1 MLLRLEDVSHNF
13 ADQDLFYNVDLSIYP
28 GDRIALIGKNG
39 SGKTTLLNIISEKLE
54 PMEGKLHKNNKLNI
68 NFLTQFRIDSPDI
81 TLYDFVREEI
91 KEEIDEYM
99 LEKKV
104 RSTLVGVG
112 FKDEEWQREVKTLS
126 GGELTRL
133 SLGKTLVGNHNL
145 LLLDEPTNHL
155 DLYSINWLKN
165 FLKNY
170 KGAILLVSHDRE
182 FLKSIC
188 NRFWEINSFK
198 VWDFKGNYHD
208 YIYNRENLIH
218 STEAQKNNLAKEI
231 KRISEMAER
240 YRKYGTEKMVKQAI
254 IRERTLAKLK
264 EEYESLQNI
273 EKEHTINLKIPEPRN
288 TGYEVINVKNI
299 SFSYEQEQKLLKDI
313 NFSLKEGEK
322 LSILGKNGSGKS
334 TLLKILTNKLNK
346 YQGSYDWGYNI
357 DIGYIDQVI
366 SSFDQKNDIL
376 TEMWSLVPDWKDF
389 EVRKYIGRFGFVQN
403 EVFKTIGTISGGEL
417 TRLAMAKVLL
427 KKPNVLI
434 LDEPTNHLD
443 ILTVQVLEDTLK
455 EFKGSIIMVSHDEEL
470 IRNISDKY
478 LLIENG
484 KSIITDNLDDI
495 LNNIKNDS
503 FKIRKKNKPNNDY
516 EKEKKLRNRIK
527 SLKSELEKMRKNSD
541 SLFLELDSLEQKMV
555 ENGDNYGKVKELMK
569 EKRDIEKKLEK
580 YEIKEEKIILELA
593 DLENSE
599 G

>member
-1 MLLRLEDVSHNF
+1 MLLRLENVSHNF
-13 ADQDLFYNVDLSIYP
+13 ADQDLFYNVNLSIYP
-28 GDRIALIGKNG
+28 GDRIALIGRNG
-39 SGKTTLLNIISEKLE
+39 SGKTTLLNIISQNLE
-54 PMEGKLHKNNKLNI
+54 PMEGILHKNNQLNI
-68 NFLTQFRIDSPDI
+68 NFLTQFRMENPEIN
-81 TLYDFVREEI
+81 LYDFVREEI
-91 KEEIDEYM
+91 KDEIDEFM
-99 LEKKV
+99 LEKRV

-112 FKDEEWQREVKTLS
+112 FKENEWERKVKTLS

-188 NRFWEINSFK
+188 NRFWEINSFN
-198 VWDFKGNYHD
+198 VWDFKGSYDD
-208 YIYNRENLIH
+208 YILNRENLIH
-218 STEAQKNNLAKEI
+218 STNAQKNNLEKEI
-231 KRISEMAER
+231 KRLEEMIDR
-240 YRKYGTEKMVKQAI
+240 YRKWGTEKMVKQAI
-254 IRERTLAKLK
+254 IRERTLEKVK
-264 EEYESLQNI
+264 EEYNSIQNI
-273 EKEHTINLKIPEPRN
+273 EKENSIKIKIPEPRN
-288 TGYEVINVKNI
+288 TGYEVINVNNI
-299 SFSYEQEQKLLKDI
+299 SFSYDKNNKLLKNI
-313 NFSLKEGEK
+313 NFNLKEGEK

-334 TLLKILTNKLNK
+334 TLLKILTGKIKK
-346 YQGSYDWGYNI
+346 YNGSFEWGYNI

-366 SSFDQKNDIL
+366 SSFNQENDVL

-403 EVFKTIGTISGGEL
+403 EVFKEIGTISGGEL

-443 ILTVQVLEDTLK
+443 ILTVQVLEETLK

-484 KSIITDNLDDI
+484 ISRLSNNLDKI

-503 FKIRKKNKPNNDY
+503 FKIRKNNKPNKDY
-516 EKEKKLRNRIK
+516 EKEKKLRNKIK
-527 SLKSELEKMRKNSD
+527 SLNSELDKIRNKSE
-541 SLFLELDSLEQKMV
+541 SLFLKLDKIEKEMI
-555 ENGDNYGKVKELMK
+555 EKGDNYSDVKELM
-569 EKRDIEKKLEK
+569 
-580 YEIKEEKIILELA
+580 EEKIKIEKNIENFETKEEEIINELYE
-593 DLENSE
+593 LENPE

>member
-13 ADQDLFYNVDLSIYP
+13 ADQDLFYNVNLSVYP

-39 SGKTTLLNIISEKLE
+39 SGKTTLLNIISDKLE
-54 PMEGKLHKNNKLNI
+54 PTEGKLHKNNQLKI
-68 NFLTQFRIDSPDI
+68 NFLTQFRMDDPHIN
-81 TLYDFVREEI
+81 LYDFVREEI
-91 KEEIDEYM
+91 KEDIDEFM
-99 LEKKV
+99 LEKRV

-112 FKDEEWQREVKTLS
+112 FKDDEWNRKVSTLS

-133 SLGKTLVGNHNL
+133 SLGKTLVGTHNL

-165 FLKNY
+165 YLKNY
-170 KGAILLVSHDRE
+170 KGAIILVSHDRE
-182 FLKSIC
+182 FLKSLC

-198 VWDFKGNYHD
+198 VWDFKGNYEK
-208 YIYNRENLIH
+208 YLSNRENLIN
-218 STEAQKNNLAKEI
+218 STQAQKENLEKEI
-231 KRISEMAER
+231 KRLEDMVQR
-240 YRKYGTEKMVKQAI
+240 YRKWGTEKMVKQAI
-254 IRERTLAKLK
+254 IRERTLSKLK
-264 EEYESLQNI
+264 EDYESIKNI
-273 EKEHTINLKIPEPRN
+273 EKENSIKLKIPEPRE

-299 SFSYEQEQKLLKDI
+299 SFSYYESQPLLKDI
-313 NFSLKEGEK
+313 SFNLKEGEK

-334 TLLKILTNKLNK
+334 TLLKILTGKIKNYKGK
-346 YQGSYDWGYNI
+346 FEWGYKI

-366 SSFDQKNDIL
+366 SSFNQENDIL

-389 EVRKYIGRFGFVQN
+389 EVRRYIGKFGFVQN
-403 EVFKTIGTISGGEL
+403 DVFKEINTISGGEL
-417 TRLAMAKVLL
+417 TRLAIAKVLL

-443 ILTVQVLEDTLK
+443 ILTVEVLEDTLK

-478 LLIENG
+478 MLIENG
-484 KSIITDNLDDI
+484 KNLITDDLNNI
-495 LNNIKNDS
+495 LTNIKNDS
-503 FKIRKKNKPNNDY
+503 FKIKKKNKPNKDY

-527 SLKSELEKMRKNSD
+527 SLNSELDKLRNESET
-541 SLFLELDSLEQKMV
+541 LFLKLDNLEKEMI
-555 ENGDNYGKVKELMK
+555 ERGDNYTKVKELMD
-569 EKRDIEKKLEK
+569 EKIKIEKKINY
-580 YEIKEEKIILELA
+580 YEIREEQIIKELA
-593 DLENSE
+593 EIENSE

>member
-13 ADQDLFYNVDLSIYP
+13 ADQDLFYNVNLSVYP

-39 SGKTTLLNIISEKLE
+39 SGKTTLLNIISNKLE

-68 NFLTQFRIDSPDI
+68 NFLTQFRMNNPEI

-91 KEEIDEYM
+91 KEEIDEFM

-112 FKDEEWQREVKTLS
+112 FKDEEWEREVKTLS

-188 NRFWEINSFK
+188 NRFWEINSYK
-198 VWDFKGNYHD
+198 VWDFKGNYND
-208 YIYNRENLIH
+208 YIINRENLIH
-218 STEAQKNNLAKEI
+218 STEAQKNNLEKEI
-231 KRISEMAER
+231 KRISDMVER
-240 YRKYGTEKMVKQAI
+240 YRKWATEKMVKQAI
-254 IRERTLAKLK
+254 IRERTLDKLK

-273 EKEHTINLKIPEPRN
+273 EKENTINLKIPEPRK
-288 TGYEVINVKNI
+288 TGYEVINVDNI
-299 SFSYEQEQKLLKDI
+299 SFSYESNQELLKNI
-313 NFSLKEGEK
+313 SFSLKEGEK

-334 TLLKILTNKLNK
+334 TLLKILTNKIKN
-346 YQGSYDWGYNI
+346 YAGHFEWGYNI

-366 SSFDQKNDIL
+366 SSFNQKNDIL
-376 TEMWSLVPDWKDF
+376 SEMWSLVPDWKDF

-427 KKPNVLI
+427 YKPNVLI

-484 KSIITDNLDDI
+484 KSTITDNLDDI
-495 LNNIKNDS
+495 LINIKNDS
-503 FKIRKKNKPNNDY
+503 FKIKKKNKPNNNY
-516 EKEKKLRNRIK
+516 EKEKKLRNKIK
-527 SLKSELEKMRKNSD
+527 SLKTELKKIREKSD
-541 SLFLELDSLEQKMV
+541 SLFLDLDSIDKELVEQ
-555 ENGDNYGKVKELMK
+555 GDNYSKVKELMK
-569 EKRDIEKKLEK
+569 DKLDIENSLEKLEQR
-580 YEIKEEKIILELA
+580 EENIIIELTH
-593 DLENSE
+593 LENSE

>member
-1 MLLRLEDVSHNF
+1 MLLRLENVSHNF
-13 ADQDLFYNVDLSIYP
+13 ADQDLFYNVNLSIYP
-28 GDRIALIGKNG
+28 GNRIALIGKNG
-39 SGKTTLLNIISEKLE
+39 SGKTTLLNIISEKIE
-54 PMEGKLHKNNKLNI
+54 PMEGKLHKNKSLNI
-68 NFLTQFRIDSPDI
+68 NFLTQFRMEKPEL

-112 FKDEEWQREVKTLS
+112 FRDDEWEREVKTLS

-155 DLYSINWLKN
+155 DLYSINWLKS

-170 KGAILLVSHDRE
+170 KGAILLVSHDRG

-188 NRFWEINSFK
+188 NRFWEINSYK
-198 VWDFKGNYHD
+198 VWDFKGTYNK
-208 YIYNRENLIH
+208 YIDNRENLIQ
-218 STEAQKNNLAKEI
+218 STEAQKTNLEKEI

-254 IRERTLAKLK
+254 IRERTLSKLK
-264 EEYESLQNI
+264 DEYESLQNI
-273 EKEHTINLKIPEPRN
+273 EKENTINLKIPEPRK
-288 TGYEVINVKNI
+288 TGYEVINVEEI
-299 SFSYEQEQKLLKDI
+299 SFSYDSEQTLLKDI

-334 TLLKILTNKLNK
+334 TLLKILTNKLKN
-346 YQGSYDWGYNI
+346 YNGFFEWGYNI

-366 SSFDQKNDIL
+366 SSFNQQNDIM
-376 TEMWSLVPDWKDF
+376 TEMWSLIPDWKDF

-403 EVFKTIGTISGGEL
+403 DVFKTIGTISGGEL

-427 KKPNVLI
+427 YKPNVLI

-484 KSIITDNLDDI
+484 KSSITDNLDNI

-503 FKIRKKNKPNNDY
+503 FKIKKKNNQNNDY

-527 SLKSELEKMRKNSD
+527 SLKSELEKIRKNSE
-541 SLFLELDSLEQKMV
+541 SLFLELDSIENEMV
-555 ENGDNYGKVKELMK
+555 EKGDNYSEVKELMK
-569 EKRDIEKKLEK
+569 EKKDIEKKLENF
-580 YEIKEEKIILELA
+580 EIKEEKIIIELT

>member
-13 ADQDLFYNVDLSIYP
+13 ADQDLFYNVNLSVYP

-39 SGKTTLLNIISEKLE
+39 SGKTTLLNIISDKLE
-54 PMEGKLHKNNKLNI
+54 PTEGKLHKNNQLKI
-68 NFLTQFRIDSPDI
+68 NFLTQFRMDDPHIN
-81 TLYDFVREEI
+81 LYDFVREEI
-91 KEEIDEYM
+91 KEDIDEFM
-99 LEKKV
+99 LEKRV

-112 FKDEEWQREVKTLS
+112 FKDDEWNRKVSTLS

-133 SLGKTLVGNHNL
+133 SLGKTLVGTHNL

-165 FLKNY
+165 YLKNY
-170 KGAILLVSHDRE
+170 KGAIILVSHDRE
-182 FLKSIC
+182 FLKSLC

-198 VWDFKGNYHD
+198 VWDFKGNYEK
-208 YIYNRENLIH
+208 YLSNRENLIN
-218 STEAQKNNLAKEI
+218 STQAQKENLEKEI
-231 KRISEMAER
+231 KRLEDMVQR
-240 YRKYGTEKMVKQAI
+240 YRKWGTEKMVKQAI
-254 IRERTLAKLK
+254 IRERTLSKLK
-264 EEYESLQNI
+264 EDYESIKNI
-273 EKEHTINLKIPEPRN
+273 EKENSIKLKIPEPRE

-299 SFSYEQEQKLLKDI
+299 SFSYYESQPLLKDI
-313 NFSLKEGEK
+313 SFNLKEGEK

-334 TLLKILTNKLNK
+334 TLLKILTGKIKNYKGK
-346 YQGSYDWGYNI
+346 FEWGYNI

-366 SSFDQKNDIL
+366 SSFNQENDIL

-389 EVRKYIGRFGFVQN
+389 EVRRYIGKFGFVQN
-403 EVFKTIGTISGGEL
+403 DVFKEINTISGGEL
-417 TRLAMAKVLL
+417 TRLAIAKVLL

-443 ILTVQVLEDTLK
+443 ILTVEVLEDTLK

-478 LLIENG
+478 MLIENG
-484 KSIITDNLDDI
+484 KNLITDDLNNI
-495 LNNIKNDS
+495 LTNIKNDS
-503 FKIRKKNKPNNDY
+503 FKIKKKNKPNKDY

-527 SLKSELEKMRKNSD
+527 SLNSELDKLRNESET
-541 SLFLELDSLEQKMV
+541 LFLKLDNLEKEMI
-555 ENGDNYGKVKELMK
+555 ERGDNYTKVKELMD
-569 EKRDIEKKLEK
+569 EKIKIEKKINY
-580 YEIKEEKIILELA
+580 YEIREEQIIKELA
-593 DLENSE
+593 EIENSE

>member
-13 ADQDLFYNVDLSIYP
+13 ADQDLFYNVNLSVYP

-39 SGKTTLLNIISEKLE
+39 SGKTTLLNIISDKLE
-54 PMEGKLHKNNKLNI
+54 PTEGKLHKNNQLKI
-68 NFLTQFRIDSPDI
+68 NFLTQFRMDDPHIN
-81 TLYDFVREEI
+81 LYDFVREEI
-91 KEEIDEYM
+91 KEDIDEFM
-99 LEKKV
+99 LEKRV

-112 FKDEEWQREVKTLS
+112 FKDDEWNRKVSTLS

-133 SLGKTLVGNHNL
+133 SLGKTLVGTHNL

-165 FLKNY
+165 YLKNY
-170 KGAILLVSHDRE
+170 KGAIILVSHDRE
-182 FLKSIC
+182 FLKSLC

-198 VWDFKGNYHD
+198 VWDFKGNYEK
-208 YIYNRENLIH
+208 YLSNRENLIN
-218 STEAQKNNLAKEI
+218 STQAQKENLEKEI
-231 KRISEMAER
+231 KRLEDMVQR
-240 YRKYGTEKMVKQAI
+240 YRKWGTEKMVKQAI
-254 IRERTLAKLK
+254 IRERTLSKLK
-264 EEYESLQNI
+264 EDYESIKNI
-273 EKEHTINLKIPEPRN
+273 EKENSIKLKIPEPRE

-299 SFSYEQEQKLLKDI
+299 SFSYYESQPLLKDI
-313 NFSLKEGEK
+313 SFNLKEGEK

-334 TLLKILTNKLNK
+334 TLLKILTGKIKNYKGK
-346 YQGSYDWGYNI
+346 FEWGYNI

-366 SSFDQKNDIL
+366 SSFNQENDIL

-389 EVRKYIGRFGFVQN
+389 EVRRYIGKFGFVQN
-403 EVFKTIGTISGGEL
+403 DVFKEINTISGGEL
-417 TRLAMAKVLL
+417 TRLAIAKVLL

-443 ILTVQVLEDTLK
+443 ILTVEVLEDTLK

-478 LLIENG
+478 MLIENG
-484 KSIITDNLDDI
+484 KSLITDDLNNI
-495 LNNIKNDS
+495 LTNIKNDS
-503 FKIRKKNKPNNDY
+503 FKIKKKNKPNKDY

-527 SLKSELEKMRKNSD
+527 SLNSELDKLRNESET
-541 SLFLELDSLEQKMV
+541 LFLKLDNLEKEMI
-555 ENGDNYGKVKELMK
+555 ERGDNYTKVKELMD
-569 EKRDIEKKLEK
+569 EKIKIEKKINY
-580 YEIKEEKIILELA
+580 YEIREEQIIKELA
-593 DLENSE
+593 EIENSE

>member
-13 ADQDLFYNVDLSIYP
+13 ADQDLFYNVNLSVYP

-39 SGKTTLLNIISEKLE
+39 SGKTTLLNIISDKLE
-54 PMEGKLHKNNKLNI
+54 PTEGKLHKNNQLKI
-68 NFLTQFRIDSPDI
+68 NFLTQFRMDDPHIN
-81 TLYDFVREEI
+81 LYDFVREEI
-91 KEEIDEYM
+91 KEDIDEFM
-99 LEKKV
+99 LEKRV

-112 FKDEEWQREVKTLS
+112 FKDDEWNRKVSTLS

-133 SLGKTLVGNHNL
+133 SLGKTLVGTHNL

-165 FLKNY
+165 YLKNY
-170 KGAILLVSHDRE
+170 KGAIILVSHDRE
-182 FLKSIC
+182 FLKSLC

-198 VWDFKGNYHD
+198 VWDFKGNYEK
-208 YIYNRENLIH
+208 YLSNRENLIN
-218 STEAQKNNLAKEI
+218 STQAQKENLEKEI
-231 KRISEMAER
+231 KRLEDMVQR
-240 YRKYGTEKMVKQAI
+240 YRKWGTEKMVKQAI
-254 IRERTLAKLK
+254 IRERTLSKLK
-264 EEYESLQNI
+264 EDYESIKNI
-273 EKEHTINLKIPEPRN
+273 EKENSIKLKIPEPRE

-299 SFSYEQEQKLLKDI
+299 SFSYYESQPLLKDI
-313 NFSLKEGEK
+313 SFNLKEGEK

-334 TLLKILTNKLNK
+334 TLLKILTGKIKNYKGK
-346 YQGSYDWGYNI
+346 FEWGYNI

-366 SSFDQKNDIL
+366 SSFNQENDIL

-389 EVRKYIGRFGFVQN
+389 ELRRYIGKFGFVQN
-403 EVFKTIGTISGGEL
+403 DVFKEINTISGGEL
-417 TRLAMAKVLL
+417 TRLAIAKVLL

-443 ILTVQVLEDTLK
+443 ILTVEVLEDTLK

-478 LLIENG
+478 MLIENG
-484 KSIITDNLDDI
+484 KNLITDDLNNI
-495 LNNIKNDS
+495 LTNIKNDS
-503 FKIRKKNKPNNDY
+503 FKIKKKNKPNKDY

-527 SLKSELEKMRKNSD
+527 SLNSELDKLRNESET
-541 SLFLELDSLEQKMV
+541 LFLKLDNLEKEMI
-555 ENGDNYGKVKELMK
+555 ERGDNYTKVKELMD
-569 EKRDIEKKLEK
+569 EKIKIEKKINY
-580 YEIKEEKIILELA
+580 YEIREEQIIKELA
-593 DLENSE
+593 EIENSE